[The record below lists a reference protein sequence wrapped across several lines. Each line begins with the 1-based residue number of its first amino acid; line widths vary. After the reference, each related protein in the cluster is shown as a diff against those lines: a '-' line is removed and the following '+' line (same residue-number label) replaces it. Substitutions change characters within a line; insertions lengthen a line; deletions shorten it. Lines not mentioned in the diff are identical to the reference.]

1 MEGEKLALI
10 VTKCCFDENPKE
22 KLKTITSK
30 CNLPSKLKEI
40 VSTKINYES
49 CRVRFPQTREAG
61 LKMQTIQKSLVVS
74 LISMSLLSNKLLQ
87 LTHVIVRSNLTKS
100 VNLASDSMV
109 LINSDNRELN
119 MKRREN
125 IKPDLQLD
133 YKLLCST
140 QVPTT
145 SNLFED
151 NPQSDIVYIKNVS
164 RLTLSLT
171 LFIGPQPSLLQV
183 VLSSIN

>member
-1 MEGEKLALI
+1 
-10 VTKCCFDENPKE
+10 
-22 KLKTITSK
+22 
-30 CNLPSKLKEI
+30 
-40 VSTKINYES
+40 
-49 CRVRFPQTREAG
+49 
-61 LKMQTIQKSLVVS
+61 
-74 LISMSLLSNKLLQ
+74 MSLLSNKLLQ

-119 MKRREN
+119 MKWREN
-125 IKPDLQLD
+125 IKPDLQPD

-140 QVPTT
+140 QVPIT

-171 LFIGPQPSLLQV
+171 LFIGPQTSLLQV
-183 VLSSIN
+183 VLSSINSVTS